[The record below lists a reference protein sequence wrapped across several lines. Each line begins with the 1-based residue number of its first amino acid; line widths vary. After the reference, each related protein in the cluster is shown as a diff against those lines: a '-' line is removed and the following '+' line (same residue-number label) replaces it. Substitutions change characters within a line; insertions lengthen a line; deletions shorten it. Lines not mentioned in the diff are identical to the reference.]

1 MAVDEVFVGGADLHQ
16 GAFDTQVI
24 RQKRVDEMGTLNTV
38 AISPVK
44 YRNLVAKAMPKVI
57 ETRQELR
64 RFTEMLEAL
73 DRPDRTL
80 SPEERALEGLLEL
93 LIADYEAG
101 IELPE
106 VPPHD

>member
-1 MAVDEVFVGGADLHQ
+1 MGGADLHQ

-80 SPEERALEGLLEL
+80 SPEERALECLLEL
-93 LIADYEAG
+93 LIAYY
-101 IELPE
+101 
-106 VPPHD
+106 

>member
-1 MAVDEVFVGGADLHQ
+1 
-16 GAFDTQVI
+16 
-24 RQKRVDEMGTLNTV
+24 MGTLNTV

-64 RFTEMLEAL
+64 RFTDILEAL

-80 SPEERALEGLLEL
+80 SPEGNSSALEKT
-93 LIADYEAG
+93 ASNK
-101 IELPE
+101 
-106 VPPHD
+106 V